1 MPKGWEL
8 LWALHIQGSQN
19 TAHPRVQEGNWL
31 FSLTIICTQWSR
43 CWVTSQSKQVLCCPP
58 KAVRTAQG
66 TLGTWVVHCL
76 HRSTCYYIH
85 WIKQCTSETSP
96 QHSFSGFLFYGDNGH
111 YPHENKTLPFFQAP
125 TWLSIYRKHCSFQN
139 MLFQGRCF
147 SVPRVWTADVH
158 TTLYCTP
165 TVTER
170 RHDTTLQIFKAQNE
184 T

>member
-31 FSLTIICTQWSR
+31 FSLTITCTQWSW
-43 CWVTSQSKQVLCCPP
+43 CWVTSQSKRALCCPP

-66 TLGTWVVHCL
+66 TLGMWAVHCL
-76 HRSTCYYIH
+76 PRSTCYYIH

-96 QHSFSGFLFYGDNGH
+96 QHSFSGFLFHGDNGH
-111 YPHENKTLPFFQAP
+111 YPHENKTLPFSQAP

-139 MLFQGRCF
+139 MLIVSREVLLSTKGMHCWCTYCTVLYSPSHREET
-147 SVPRVWTADVH
+147 WYNTAD
-158 TTLYCTP
+158 
-165 TVTER
+165 
-170 RHDTTLQIFKAQNE
+170 I
-184 T
+184 